1 MAIPTRKPKVEPAPM
16 DSLGNKP
23 VTNLLGKQLAKLIGN
38 HTAAQIELSWKGSR
52 PVEEHY
58 DIHYQAGKAIL
69 ELCEFCKNELGII
82 LEGEH
87 DDTN

>member
-1 MAIPTRKPKVEPAPM
+1 MAK
-16 DSLGNKP
+16 SLGA
-23 VTNLLGKQLAKLIGN
+23 QLAKLIGN

-52 PVEEHY
+52 PIEEQHELHY
-58 DIHYQAGKAIL
+58 AATKAIR
-69 ELCEFCKNELGII
+69 ELYAFCKNELGVV

>member
-1 MAIPTRKPKVEPAPM
+1 MAIHTDKP
-16 DSLGNKP
+16 DTP
-23 VTNLLGKQLAKLIGN
+23 VANPLGKQLAKLIGN

-52 PVEEHY
+52 PAEEHY
-58 DIHYQAGKAIL
+58 DIHYAAGKAIL

>member
-1 MAIPTRKPKVEPAPM
+1 MAK
-16 DSLGNKP
+16 SLGA
-23 VTNLLGKQLAKLIGN
+23 QLAKLIGN
-38 HTAAQIELSWKGSR
+38 HTAAQIELSWKGTR
-52 PVEEHY
+52 PAEEQHEL
-58 DIHYQAGKAIL
+58 HYQAGKAIL

>member
-1 MAIPTRKPKVEPAPM
+1 MAIPNKSNSAPEPAPM
-16 DSLGNKP
+16 APADISR
-23 VTNLLGKQLAKLIGN
+23 GKQLAKLIGN

-58 DIHYQAGKAIL
+58 ELHCAAAKAIR

-82 LEGEH
+82 LE
-87 DDTN
+87 